1 MAQPRAA
8 DDFEVIR
15 ARMASPARL
24 SESDCAQ
31 VQFCRQV
38 LRLAPRGPP
47 RGSDAFLT
55 FLRRLSLLIGG
66 TTRTRLGP
74 AVDRG
79 NRNDLP
85 PSGTWHNRMSGE
97 HFIRVMDDPY
107 KARAL
112 AISFASAVLSL
123 RADSRAKKSVRPYVS
138 TGVHIIPDNMS
149 VSLANYGIG
158 FSIVTKVAISRGDL
172 KPRGV
177 IFVQDQ
183 YCLSPGDSL
192 LLATA
197 KATNQ
202 SKAGDALKDW
212 TNALEGVKIVVE
224 YLDIF
229 GEKFQ
234 YTRVISTRAIFES

>member
-1 MAQPRAA
+1 MEYSRSSPRGRRRRRPGGHGIAA
-8 DDFEVIR
+8 
-15 ARMASPARL
+15 PPP
-24 SESDCAQ
+24 
-31 VQFCRQV
+31 
-38 LRLAPRGPP
+38 LRLLAGHFARRG
-47 RGSDAFLT
+47 
-55 FLRRLSLLIGG
+55 RR
-66 TTRTRLGP
+66 RFR
-74 AVDRG
+74 
-79 NRNDLP
+79 
-85 PSGTWHNRMSGE
+85 
-97 HFIRVMDDPY
+97 
-107 KARAL
+107 
-112 AISFASAVLSL
+112 
-123 RADSRAKKSVRPYVS
+123 VRPYVS